1 VELPPCNVQID
12 ELNDGEYVILAA
24 GGQTAAPGVAYGPVY
39 IVKNDVDKL
48 KFVPGSVLVTAQ
60 ALPRWAPML
69 GSAAAVIT
77 EIGGITG
84 HLGNVSRE
92 FSVPAIFG
100 LPGATEKFQSGQEIT
115 VDADN
120 RRVYLGKV
128 DSLLEMKTTRKNLMA
143 GSPVFEILEKV
154 TRHIVPLNLLDPDS
168 HEFHPR
174 KCETL
179 HDITRFCHEKSV
191 HEMFNFGK
199 EHRFSERSSKQ
210 LVCDVPM
217 QWWLINLDDGFKQDV
232 EGKFIHIDNI
242 DSIPMLALWEGITA
256 VPWEGPPPVDA
267 KGFMSVLMQATSN
280 PALDPS
286 MRSAY
291 SARNYFMIS
300 KNFCSLSSRFGFHFS
315 TIEALVGERASENYV
330 RFTFKGGAADFAR
343 RRLRALFVGEILESF
358 NFEVEI
364 REDSAFARAEGF
376 DAENMRE
383 KLRILGYMIIHTR
396 QLDMVMTN
404 NSSVIKYKTK
414 ILDEINGK
422 VIVNNNHLQ

>member
-1 VELPPCNVQID
+1 
-12 ELNDGEYVILAA
+12 
-24 GGQTAAPGVAYGPVY
+24 
-39 IVKNDVDKL
+39 
-48 KFVPGSVLVTAQ
+48 
-60 ALPRWAPML
+60 
-69 GSAAAVIT
+69 
-77 EIGGITG
+77 
-84 HLGNVSRE
+84 
-92 FSVPAIFG
+92 
-100 LPGATEKFQSGQEIT
+100 
-115 VDADN
+115 
-120 RRVYLGKV
+120 
-128 DSLLEMKTTRKNLMA
+128 MKTTKKNLMA

-376 DAENMRE
+376 DAESMRE